1 MNITLAS
8 SSAYRQSILAK
19 LNIPF
24 DSLSPDIDE
33 SAIKNEHVS
42 QQVER
47 LAQAKAQAVSQHR
60 PNNYVIGSDQLAY
73 FDGQTLGKPGNFVN
87 AKQQLSLLA
96 GNRVQFYTGLSVSYQ
111 QQTVSLVE
119 VTEVAFRPL
128 TESQITQYLKL
139 DQPYDCAGSFKSE
152 GLGIALFDRIKG
164 RDPNSLIGLPLI
176 GLVDLFAQ
184 LNIDL
189 FEYMQPLS

>member
-1 MNITLAS
+1 M
-8 SSAYRQSILAK
+8 
-19 LNIPF
+19 
-24 DSLSPDIDE
+24 
-33 SAIKNEHVS
+33 S

>member
-47 LAQAKAQAVSQHR
+47 LALAKAQAVSQHR

-152 GLGIALFDRIKG
+152 GLGIALFDRITG

-189 FEYMQPLS
+189 FEYMRPLS

>member
-152 GLGIALFDRIKG
+152 GLGIALFDRING

-189 FEYMQPLS
+189 FEYMQTVS

>member
-152 GLGIALFDRIKG
+152 GLGIALFDRING

-189 FEYMQPLS
+189 FEYMHPLS

>member
-139 DQPYDCAGSFKSE
+139 DRPYDCAGSFKSE
-152 GLGIALFDRIKG
+152 GLGIALFDRING

-189 FEYMQPLS
+189 FEYMQPVS

>member
-189 FEYMQPLS
+189 FEYMRPLS

>member
-152 GLGIALFDRIKG
+152 GLGIALFDRING

-189 FEYMQPLS
+189 FEYMRPLS

>member
-152 GLGIALFDRIKG
+152 GLGIALFDRING

>member
-1 MNITLAS
+1 M
-8 SSAYRQSILAK
+8 
-19 LNIPF
+19 
-24 DSLSPDIDE
+24 
-33 SAIKNEHVS
+33 S

-152 GLGIALFDRIKG
+152 GLGIALFDRING

-189 FEYMQPLS
+189 FEYMRPLS

>member
-139 DQPYDCAGSFKSE
+139 DRPYDCAGSFKSE
-152 GLGIALFDRIKG
+152 GLGIALFDRING